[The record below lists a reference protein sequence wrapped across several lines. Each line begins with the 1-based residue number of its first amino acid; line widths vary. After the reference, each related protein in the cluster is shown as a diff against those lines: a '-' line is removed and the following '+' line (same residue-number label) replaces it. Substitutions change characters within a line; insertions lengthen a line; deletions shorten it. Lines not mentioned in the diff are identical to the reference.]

1 MAVGGMAS
9 LTAALGVAACGAP
22 GSTAISG
29 PLSSASTHP
38 SGNLIQTSSRGS
50 ALRSNA
56 QNKGVSRRPATRS
69 TGTGSVPT
77 PAWLVSS
84 AQAAQAWIAATN
96 AFANASFTDYWRS
109 PALSATEVSPEL
121 SAAQSLLRS
130 RSDAGIVARGSLKI
144 LSVQV
149 TSVTGSYAQ
158 VVGCVG
164 GNLIDVY
171 LATGRPVSG
180 IAGHVAE
187 PKAFSADLVQTA
199 SGWKVERQSV
209 REGSCS
215 AG

>member
-29 PLSSASTHP
+29 PLSSASNHA
-38 SGNLIQTSSRGS
+38 SGHVIQTSSRGP

-56 QNKGVSRRPATRS
+56 QNNGVSRRPATRS
-69 TGTGSVPT
+69 TGTGSLPT
-77 PAWLVSS
+77 PAWLISS
-84 AQAAQAWIAATN
+84 AEAAQGWIAATN

-109 PALSATEVSPEL
+109 PALSATELSPEL
-121 SAAQSLLRS
+121 SATQSLLRS
-130 RSDAGIVARGSLKI
+130 RSEAGIVARGSLKI

-171 LATGRPVSG
+171 LSTGHPVSG
-180 IAGHVAE
+180 IAGEVAD
-187 PKAFSADLVQTA
+187 PKIFSADLMHTS
-199 SGWKVERQSV
+199 SGWKVARQSV